1 MSLFER
7 CATPGMKIRSKG
19 KGMARGQGKG
29 PIGEPTGEVEED
41 KTSLL
46 GRAMTAY
53 YVDLGDLSTE
63 EAEEALA
70 AAKDELAEDKDVTQA
85 QKELDHLLQMLR
97 TLAKKHTKRLE
108 WAGSHHQDYQSAAQE
123 AKRGLLGMVAALANL
138 H

>member
-19 KGMARGQGKG
+19 KGKGMARGQGKG
-29 PIGEPTGEVEED
+29 PIGEPIEEPAD
-41 KTSLL
+41 E
-46 GRAMTAY
+46 M
-53 YVDLGDLSTE
+53 DE
-63 EAEEALA
+63 
-70 AAKDELAEDKDVTQA
+70 DELAEDKDVTQA
-85 QKELDHLLQMLR
+85 QKELNHLLQMLR
-97 TLAKKHTKRLE
+97 ALAKKHTKRLE